1 MAIDQYGNIQQVRFW
16 CQKVLPL
23 VYDDSLSYYEVLC
36 KVVSQLNNFIDDYNE
51 FVSEFPDEVQS
62 VVEEEVSRYISQ
74 LIGNYSAYPLNN
86 LQKYMRL
93 GYDRQFRVL
102 CCGTS
107 ITWGQ
112 DGSVRNPDNPQ
123 QVAAANRYPNALQ
136 ENLNNWFNFGQ
147 EVTSSTSD
155 FLVETMAESGAVSS
169 EIITPE
175 YKAGVLSHNP
185 DLVILEMGA
194 SDARRGVLAGET
206 QGYIQQ
212 FANWCVENNID
223 VCYLGCMPVFDSY
236 YNESENPQRYRPVN
250 NSTNTQNGR
259 GRMAFNDNMKSFCL
273 SVGLHYIDA
282 FSFLNA
288 AYQDGRLKWSEFQ
301 PDGAHL
307 TNYHYLAY
315 CVSDQLFHTAIK
327 CEGKG
332 MQFQPIVCSSQRRY
346 VYTPVAADRKV
357 NFAYSTNS
365 AFGAA
370 ARLANGAEFCFRT
383 CGERYFRTGVVL
395 QCNKYGGTARFV
407 FNGGTPY
414 IFDTYAAGVEVED
427 SVEKIFWFDKDK
439 ALFNAILFRDVN
451 QSSGQTST
459 PYCYLTAVV
468 VAELNEI
475 PVGLDI
481 TEAS

>member
-1 MAIDQYGNIQQVRFW
+1 MSIENYGHIQQVRFW

-36 KVVSQLNNFIDDYNE
+36 KVVSQLNTFIDDYNE
-51 FVSEFPDEVQS
+51 FVSEFPNEVQA

-74 LIGNYSAYPLNN
+74 LIGNYNAFPLNN
-86 LQKYMRL
+86 LQKYMRH
-93 GYDRQFRVL
+93 GYERQFKVL

-123 QVAAANRYPNALQ
+123 QVAAANRYPNVLQ
-136 ENLNNWFNFGQ
+136 DNLNNWFNFGQ
-147 EVTSSTSD
+147 VVTSDTSD
-155 FLVETMAESGAVSS
+155 FLVETIAESGATSD
-169 EIITPE
+169 EIITAA
-175 YKAGVLSHNP
+175 YKANVLSHSP
-185 DLVILEMGA
+185 DLIILEMGA
-194 SDARRGVLAGET
+194 SDARREIPAAET
-206 QGYIQQ
+206 QGYILQ
-212 FANWCVENNID
+212 FANWCVLNNID
-223 VCYLGCMPVFDSY
+223 LVYLGCMPVFDSY
-236 YNESENPQRYRPVN
+236 YNERENPNRYRPVN
-250 NSTNTQNGR
+250 NSINTRNGR
-259 GRMAFNDNMKSFCL
+259 ARMTFNDNMRAFCQ
-273 SVGLHYIDA
+273 SVGIQFIDA

-288 AYQDGRLKWSEFQ
+288 AYQDGRLQWSEFQ

-327 CEGKG
+327 CQGKG

-346 VYTPVAADRKV
+346 VYTPVDADRKV

-370 ARLANGAEFCFRT
+370 ARIANGGEFYVRT
-383 CGERYFRTGVVL
+383 CGERYFQTGLVM
-395 QCNKYGGTARFV
+395 QCNKYGGTCRWV

-414 IFDTYAAGVEVED
+414 VFDTYASGVNVED
-427 SVEKIFWFDKDK
+427 SVEKIFWFNEDK
-439 ALFNAILFRDVN
+439 ALFNSIVFRDVT
-451 QSSGQTST
+451 QSTGQTST

-468 VAELNEI
+468 VRELNKI
-475 PVGLDI
+475 PTGLNI

>member
-1 MAIDQYGNIQQVRFW
+1 MSIENYGHIQQVRFW

-36 KVVSQLNNFIDDYNE
+36 KVVSQLNTFIDDYNE
-51 FVSEFPDEVQS
+51 FVSEFPNEVQA

-74 LIGNYSAYPLNN
+74 LIGNYNAFPLNN
-86 LQKYMRL
+86 LQKYMRH
-93 GYDRQFRVL
+93 GYERQFKVL

-123 QVAAANRYPNALQ
+123 QVAAANRYPNVLQ
-136 ENLNNWFNFGQ
+136 DNLNNWFNFGQ
-147 EVTSSTSD
+147 VVTSETSD
-155 FLVETMAESGAVSS
+155 FLVETVAESGATSD
-169 EIITPE
+169 EIITAA
-175 YKAGVLSHNP
+175 YKANVLSHDP
-185 DLVILEMGA
+185 DLIILEMGA
-194 SDARRGVLAGET
+194 SDARREIPAAET
-206 QGYIQQ
+206 QGYILQ
-212 FANWCVENNID
+212 FANWCVLNNID
-223 VCYLGCMPVFDSY
+223 LVYLGCMPVFDSY
-236 YNESENPQRYRPVN
+236 YNERENPNRYRPVN
-250 NSTNTQNGR
+250 NSINTRNGR
-259 GRMAFNDNMKSFCL
+259 ARMTFNDNMRAFCQ
-273 SVGLHYIDA
+273 SVGIQFIDA

-288 AYQDGRLKWSEFQ
+288 AYQDGRLQWSEFQ

-327 CEGKG
+327 CQGKG

-346 VYTPVAADRKV
+346 VYTPVDADRKV
-357 NFAYSTNS
+357 NFAYTTNS

-370 ARLANGAEFCFRT
+370 ARLANGAEFYVRS
-383 CGERYFRTGVVL
+383 CGERYFQTGLVM
-395 QCNKYGGTARFV
+395 QCNKFGGTCRWV

-414 IFDTYAAGVEVED
+414 VFDTYASGVNVED
-427 SVEKIFWFDKDK
+427 SVEKIFWFNEDK
-439 ALFNAILFRDVN
+439 ALFNSIVFRDVT
-451 QSSGQTST
+451 QSTGQETT

-468 VAELNEI
+468 VRELNTI
-475 PVGLDI
+475 PTGLNI